1 MRTSIKN
8 ILIAIAISV
17 GNFFLNFFVFT
28 LSYNRLATPFLV
40 EEQRVENADFIMSVT
55 AGSFAIVAILTCLV
69 VYGVLSLKKNQ
80 VGEFHQ

>member
-8 ILIAIAISV
+8 ILIAIGISV